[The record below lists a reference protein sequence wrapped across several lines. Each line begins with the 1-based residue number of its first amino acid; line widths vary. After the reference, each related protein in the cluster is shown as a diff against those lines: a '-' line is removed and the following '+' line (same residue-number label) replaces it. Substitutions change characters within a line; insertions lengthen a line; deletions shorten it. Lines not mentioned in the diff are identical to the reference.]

1 MITQHVTSRLHG
13 DVHYQRRRAQASP
26 WAEQAAAKFN
36 LTPELAKRVVRQAV
50 SDSFGGGVEGERN
63 KDEGNIKI

>member
-36 LTPELAKRVVRQAV
+36 LTPELVAKRVVRQAV
-50 SDSFGGGVEGERN
+50 QEVFGGGVKSREE
-63 KDEGNIKI
+63 K